1 MLPQPPEDG
10 VTAQEITRQA
20 SLRALGRR
28 PRLRRLAIILW
39 SGFLGGVVLLL
50 AWLALAPDE
59 LLGPQTLGQ
68 LTLMFLVGWAISL
81 VPALAAALLIA
92 PTDDLAA
99 AGCRPTS
106 LSRAAGEGGTARGAG
121 GGVRTG
127 RPAPGGE
134 PDDGR

>member
-28 PRLRRLAIILW
+28 PRLRRLAIVLW

-92 PTDDLAA
+92 PFP
-99 AGCRPTS
+99 GP
-106 LSRAAGEGGTARGAG
+106 
-121 GGVRTG
+121 
-127 RPAPGGE
+127 PAPGGE